1 MKTILSILQR
11 IILPCICLV
20 FTIGCTSSDEPEPI
34 TPQASRT
41 VLVYMVANNNLS
53 SYAAQDFKEMLTGMA
68 ALPESTPGRLLVY
81 YAPASGTPEL
91 REVMRDGSYTTL
103 TSYTDGLSSVDESRM
118 RSVISDAKNATKA
131 KSYGLV
137 LWSHG
142 TGWLHDN
149 GTIEDEPEQTPGQM
163 STYSFGWD
171 GTPAKKMSVESL
183 NRAID
188 GIDWDFIYF
197 DCCHMGTVEVAYE
210 LRRRTPVIV
219 ACATE
224 LGLEGMPYDQNVAPL
239 FAKEAQ
245 LDVALDNTFDY
256 YDYQYRIGYG
266 YGCSISLIHTASLD
280 NLATLTR
287 EILKTYGPGSA
298 GYQPV
303 PYFRKVV
310 MSTGIYDMRH
320 YIESLCSDP
329 SLLKRWTDTFDATVP
344 LHRTTSEVYML
355 PAKDFH
361 GLGCQIIMTPDEA
374 ETYNYKAT
382 SWWKDVVSHTSFTP
396 DNQ

>member
-1 MKTILSILQR
+1 MKRIHSILQR
-11 IILPCICLV
+11 IILPCICVALAM
-20 FTIGCTSSDEPEPI
+20 GCTSTNEPEPPQNDI
-34 TPQASRT
+34 TRT

-53 SYAAQDFKEMLTGMA
+53 SYASQDFKEMLNGMA
-68 ALPESTPGRLLVY
+68 ALPESAPGRLLVY
-81 YAPASGTPEL
+81 YAPASSTPEL
-91 REVMRDGSYTTL
+91 REVMRDGTSNTLKSY
-103 TSYTDGLSSVDESRM
+103 SDGLSSVDAARM
-118 RSVISDAKNATKA
+118 REVIEDARSYTQAD
-131 KSYGLV
+131 SYGLV

-142 TGWLHDN
+142 TGWLHDY
-149 GTIEDEPEQTPGQM
+149 GTIEDEPEQQW
-163 STYSFGWD
+163 TYSFGSD
-171 GTPAKKMSVESL
+171 GTPAKKMSIESL

-210 LRRRTPVIV
+210 LRHRTPVIV

-224 LGLEGMPYDQNVAPL
+224 LGLEGMPYDLNVAPF

-245 LDVALDNTFDY
+245 LDVAMGNTFDY

-266 YGCSISLIHTASLD
+266 YGCSISLIRTANLDDLASHT
-280 NLATLTR
+280 R
-287 EILKTYGPGSA
+287 KILETYGPGSTD
-298 GYQPV
+298 YQPV

-320 YIESLCSDP
+320 YIESLCTDE
-329 SLLKRWTDTFDATVP
+329 SLLKRWADAFDATVAK
-344 LHRTTSEVYML
+344 HSTTAEVYTL

-361 GLGCQIIMTPDEA
+361 GLGCQIITYPDEA

-382 SWWKDVVSHTSFTP
+382 SWWKDVVSHATFNT

>member
-1 MKTILSILQR
+1 MKTTLSILQR

-20 FTIGCTSSDEPEPI
+20 LTIGCKSADEPEPAKPE
-34 TPQASRT
+34 TSRT

-53 SYAAQDFKEMLTGMA
+53 TYAAQDFKEMLTGMA
-68 ALPESTPGRLLVY
+68 ALPASAQGRLLVY

-103 TSYTDGLSSVDESRM
+103 TSYTDGLSSVEEGRM
-118 RSVISDAKNATKA
+118 RAVISDVKSATKTE
-131 KSYGLV
+131 SYGLV

-149 GTIEDEPEQTPGQM
+149 GTIENVSEQNSGQM

-171 GTPAKKMSVESL
+171 GTPAKKMSIESL
-183 NRAID
+183 GRAID
-188 GIDWDFIYF
+188 GTDWDFIYF

-210 LRRRTPVIV
+210 LRHRTPVIV
-219 ACATE
+219 ASATE
-224 LGLEGMPYDQNVAPL
+224 LGLEGMPYDRNVAPL
-239 FAKEAQ
+239 LAKEAQ
-245 LDVALDNTFDY
+245 LETALGNTFDY
-256 YDYQYRIGYG
+256 YEYQYRIGYG

-280 NLATLTR
+280 NLAKQTR
-287 EILKTYGPGSA
+287 EILETYGPGDED
-298 GYQPV
+298 YQPV

-320 YIESLCSDP
+320 YIESLCKDP
-329 SLLKRWTDTFDATVP
+329 SRLKRWADTFDATVP
-344 LHRTTSEVYML
+344 MHRTTSEVYML
-355 PAKDFH
+355 PSQDFH
-361 GLGCQIIMTPDEA
+361 GLGCQIITTPDEA
-374 ETYNYKAT
+374 EIYNYKST
-382 SWWKDVVSHTSFTP
+382 SWWKDVVSHATFTP